1 MKRTSIFL
9 LAIILLLFSG
19 CQPKVYEVPLHQ
31 DIDNIVKIELS
42 DHTGKERVVMRT
54 LTDGDIQAFT
64 EKLLLVPCY
73 RHFNDPPTNYGY
85 LSVYLYYEN
94 GDIDILGTDM
104 CDVISDT
111 ASIKGWFY
119 IKLEDM
125 RNLFAEFVDPDTIP
139 KR

>member
-9 LAIILLLFSG
+9 LAIILFLFSG
-19 CQPKVYEVPLHQ
+19 CQPKAYDMPLHQ

-94 GDIDILGTDM
+94 GDIDILGTEI
-104 CDVISDT
+104 CTVIPDT
-111 ASIKGWFY
+111 ASQKGWY
-119 IKLEDM
+119 YKSAQWRSAGRKL
-125 RNLFAEFVDPDTIP
+125 RRYYL
-139 KR
+139 